1 MSLGGPDTQFLDHR
15 GNVQAGVDAGL
26 IPMHATTA
34 SMDEWDEYEWKYC
47 RAIERYVR
55 EQPEDP
61 DIPAML
67 ERSRRWRDT
76 YLRFGRDTLGF
87 AVYLFYRPGS
97 RMG

>member
-1 MSLGGPDTQFLDHR
+1 
-15 GNVQAGVDAGL
+15 VQAGIDAGL
-26 IPMHATTA
+26 IPMHASTA
-34 SMDEWDEYEWKYC
+34 SMDEWDDYEWKYC
-47 RAIERYVR
+47 RAIERYAR

-67 ERSRRWRDT
+67 ERSRRWRDA
-76 YLRFGRDTLGF
+76 YLRWGRDSLGF